1 MMWDKKKK
9 HKKKTTGE
17 AEVIE
22 SGERNNSDLRRE
34 LGRLF
39 VLLSNS
45 LRNLHGCLS
54 TRLCTPRG
62 KDYAF
67 ISPRNEAFEVFHR
80 VCGQFVFC

>member
-9 HKKKTTGE
+9 NRSE

-22 SGERNNSDLRRE
+22 SGERNDSDLRRE

-45 LRNLHGCLS
+45 LYNLHGC
-54 TRLCTPRG
+54 
-62 KDYAF
+62 
-67 ISPRNEAFEVFHR
+67 
-80 VCGQFVFC
+80 